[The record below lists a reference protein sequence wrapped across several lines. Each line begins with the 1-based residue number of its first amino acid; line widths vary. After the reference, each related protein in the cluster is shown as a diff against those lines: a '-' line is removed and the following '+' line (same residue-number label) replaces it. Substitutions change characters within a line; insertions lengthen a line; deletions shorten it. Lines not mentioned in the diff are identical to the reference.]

1 MDNEQ
6 LISNWQRTIMDI
18 CIDALRRQL
27 TEKEA
32 EFIQAH
38 QGFLS
43 LESIE
48 DQVRSFASQPV
59 ALASYLNSGASH
71 ASA

>member
-6 LISNWQRTIMDI
+6 LVKNWQRTITRV
-18 CIDALRRQL
+18 CIEALGRQL
-27 TEKEA
+27 TDKEA
-32 EFIQAH
+32 EFIQEH
-38 QGFLS
+38 QSFLA
-43 LESIE
+43 LESIG
-48 DQVRSFASQPV
+48 DQVRSLASQPT

>member
-6 LISNWQRTIMDI
+6 LVRNWQRTIMGI
-18 CIDALRRQL
+18 CTEALGRQL
-27 TEKEA
+27 TDKEA

-38 QGFLS
+38 QGFLA

-48 DQVRSFASQPV
+48 DQVRSLASQHSE
-59 ALASYLNSGASH
+59 LASYLNSGASH